1 VGFLSICS
9 ELRSF
14 TKLDTNFK
22 DLNQIVL
29 SLLLSFEPRL
39 SACMPNVETKALE
52 QNKLEEKVYFNF
64 LTILGNY
71 ILLSTGKRHRGG
83 DTVA

>member
-1 VGFLSICS
+1 
-9 ELRSF
+9 
-14 TKLDTNFK
+14 
-22 DLNQIVL
+22 
-29 SLLLSFEPRL
+29 
-39 SACMPNVETKALE
+39 MPNVETKALE

-71 ILLSTGKRHRGG
+71 ILLSASKRHRGG